1 MKKQLIRLTEND
13 LHNIIN
19 ECVEKILKED
29 FQISLSNS
37 GPEGFK
43 NMQNWIAAM
52 NELKTKGETIIHI
65 PVDYDKIIDAKLIK
79 TERDTVY
86 LETKDI
92 HKEYSSFNDAVHAL
106 KGYASDMTQK

>member
-79 TERDTVY
+79 NEEINQTPMTTEYEIPIIDCENK
-86 LETKDI
+86 LEENNVI
-92 HKEYSSFNDAVHAL
+92 L
-106 KGYASDMTQK
+106 